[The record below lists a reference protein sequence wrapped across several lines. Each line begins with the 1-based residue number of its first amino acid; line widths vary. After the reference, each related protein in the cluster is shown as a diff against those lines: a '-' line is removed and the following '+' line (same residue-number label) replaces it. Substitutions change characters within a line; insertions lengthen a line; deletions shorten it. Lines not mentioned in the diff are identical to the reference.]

1 MDDARIQS
9 LKQEVLAQLREG
21 AAVEVENSALETR
34 VAALE
39 SVVGQLVARIGPGSA
54 ASPTTLSH
62 AHTHPSFQVF
72 TLPGPAAD
80 RCVMEP
86 DKPCVKSHACRTFG
100 Y

>member
-9 LKQEVLAQLREG
+9 LRQEVLAQLREG
-21 AAVEVENSALETR
+21 AATEAGRAGLEDR

-39 SVVGQLVARIGPGSA
+39 ATVGQLVARWGTGGAGAPATGAGGIV
-54 ASPTTLSH
+54 
-62 AHTHPSFQVF
+62 HPSFQVL
-72 TLPGPAAD
+72 TLATPSSD